1 MFFRVAC
8 CLPLQIML
16 SHGAGWLGLGLSWLG
31 GLALHWFCLVG
42 LGLAGLGFW
51 ASPWLPLGFPL
62 LGFHLAST
70 WLPLGFPLASLG
82 FPLASPWLPLG
93 FPCHPLASPF
103 PSWLSWPLLAS
114 PGPPLAHPCPPLGL
128 PWHIFVL
135 CPGPPCWPCLAS
147 GLVWPGVDAD
157 MQTDRQTDKRTEHVY
172 NSRTYAILLSN
183 RETLG

>member
-51 ASPWLPLGFPL
+51 ASPWLPLGFP
-62 LGFHLAST
+62 
-70 WLPLGFPLASLG
+70 
-82 FPLASPWLPLG
+82 
-93 FPCHPLASPF
+93 CHPLASPF

-135 CPGPPCWPCLAS
+135 CPGPPCCPCLAS

-157 MQTDRQTDKRTEHVY
+157 MQTDRQTDGQNMSTTPEHMQFCFRTEKH
-172 NSRTYAILLSN
+172 SAEWILLGGHPLKLERY
-183 RETLG
+183 RED